1 MRISAALGTVRTAR
15 VLPAV
20 ADELRASA
28 RVGTVHYSNLI
39 EGNQLPM
46 IAAERAARGALTPD
60 TKAKIE
66 LVNYVNALDLID
78 ERVDG
83 GALELTPEFL
93 KQLHALTTKGL
104 GREDDPH
111 FKPHHEGAWRDGMA
125 VVVDQITQQVL
136 HDGPPPEEVDARM
149 RSMFAWMRSKLDS
162 EPPFVVAGVM
172 HYAITDV
179 HPFADGNGR
188 VARLFQ
194 AAVLTHAQ
202 VLPGRMFSFE
212 RYYADNR
219 TAYYDALR
227 SVRRRTFN
235 MEFWLEYFLR
245 GLAEEYERVA
255 STVLDLGQLA
265 IGTDQAPLRLTT
277 SQQNGLT
284 RLRLDGRREFT
295 RRDYE
300 AAARVSRSGANSELQ
315 ALVQHGLLNVR
326 GRGATTSYAFA
337 GSAGTAATRAG
348 RKKTWTEY
356 AIEHELRTWLSG
368 RSSWPSYSEF
378 VAAGKRDLYA
388 AASRNGGVPRWRRI
402 IRL

>member
-1 MRISAALGTVRTAR
+1 M
-15 VLPAV
+15 
-20 ADELRASA
+20 
-28 RVGTVHYSNLI
+28 GTVHYSNLI

-60 TKAKIE
+60 TKPKIE
-66 LVNYVNALDLID
+66 LVNYVNALELID
-78 ERVDG
+78 QRVDER
-83 GALELTPEFL
+83 ALELTPEFL
-93 KQLHALTTKGL
+93 LELHAVTTKGL

-111 FKPHHEGAWRDGMA
+111 FKPHHEGAWRDGAA
-125 VVVDQITQQVL
+125 VVVDRLTQQVL
-136 HDGPPPEEVDARM
+136 HEGPPPEEVDARM
-149 RSMFAWMRSKLDS
+149 RSMFSWMRRKLDS
-162 EPPFVVAGVM
+162 EQPFVVAGVM
-172 HYAITDV
+172 HYGITDV

-212 RYYADNR
+212 RYYADDR

-227 SVRRRTFN
+227 SVRRRTLN
-235 MEFWLEYFLR
+235 MEFWLDYFLR

-265 IGTDQAPLRLTT
+265 TGTDQAPLRLTT

-300 AAARVSRSGANSELQ
+300 AAAGVSRSGANSELQ
-315 ALVQHGLLNVR
+315 ALVRHGVLNVR

-337 GSAGTAATRAG
+337 GSAGTTATRAG

-368 RSSWPSYSEF
+368 RASWPSYSEF

-402 IRL
+402 IGL